1 MATIKEVAK
10 LAKVSV
16 GTVSNVLADSP
27 RVSAGVRE
35 RVTAAIAA
43 LDYHPNHIARSL
55 KTRQTKLLGM
65 VMSDITNPFFP
76 QLTRGAE
83 DAALKHGYL
92 LVASNTDDQFE
103 REKIVLSVLRNRR
116 VDGILL
122 VVAPSSEGSE
132 HIQRTLASGIPIVFL
147 DRVPPGIHAT
157 SVAVDAVYGTEIC
170 IRHLTSLGHRR
181 IGIITGNLQLRT
193 AADRLEGY
201 KNALREA
208 KIDLDPSLI
217 LEGDFRLESGYLLTK
232 QLLLGRT
239 PPTALFVANC
249 MMALGALRALK
260 ELALCCPDDLAL
272 AVFDELPGNGSF
284 YPEVTAVI
292 QPAYEV
298 GYLGA
303 ELLIQQ
309 IEGTNKGNYTELKL
323 KPELR
328 IRESTLSRTQD
339 RSRVSQDRFADQKQ
353 TGRIA
358 GEHRR
363 NKRPGSRGRSAKLS
377 PNKNTPERGH

>member
-16 GTVSNVLADSP
+16 GTVSNVLSDSP
-27 RVSAGVRE
+27 RVGAAVRE
-35 RVTAAIAA
+35 RVNAAIAS

-92 LVASNTDDQFE
+92 LVASNTDDQFD
-103 REKIVLSVLRNRR
+103 REKLVLSVLRNRR

-122 VVAPSSEGSE
+122 VVAPSPEGSE
-132 HIQRTLASGIPIVFL
+132 HIERTVSSGIPIVFL
-147 DRVPPGIHAT
+147 DRVPPGVRAS
-157 SVAVDAVYGTEIC
+157 SVAVDAVYGAEIC
-170 IRHLTSLGHRR
+170 VRHLASLGHRK
-181 IGIITGNLQLRT
+181 IGVITGNLRLRT

-208 KIDLDPSLI
+208 KIELDSSLV

-239 PPTALFVANC
+239 RPTALFVANC

-260 ELALCCPDDLAL
+260 ELALRCPEDLAL

-292 QPAYEV
+292 QPAYQV

-309 IEGTNKGNYTELKL
+309 IEGTSQDKYTEIKL

-328 IRESTLSRTQD
+328 IRESTLSRGHD
-339 RSRVSQDRFADQKQ
+339 RTMALQNGLADQEKTSRV
-353 TGRIA
+353 TGQH
-358 GEHRR
+358 GR
-363 NKRPGSRGRSAKLS
+363 NKRPGSSRSAPKL
-377 PNKNTPERGH
+377 PPHKNTPERSH

>member
-16 GTVSNVLADSP
+16 GTVSNVLSDSP
-27 RVSAGVRE
+27 RVGAVVRE
-35 RVTAAIAA
+35 RVNTAIAA

-122 VVAPSSEGSE
+122 VVAPSAEGSE
-132 HIQRTLASGIPIVFL
+132 HIERTVASGIPIVYL
-147 DRVPPGIHAT
+147 DRIPPGVRAT

-170 IRHLTSLGHRR
+170 IRHLTSLGHRK
-181 IGIITGNLQLRT
+181 IGIITGNLQLQT
-193 AADRLEGY
+193 ASDRLQGY
-201 KNALREA
+201 KNVLREA
-208 KIDLDPSLI
+208 GIELDPSLI
-217 LEGDFRLESGYLLTK
+217 MEGDFRFESGYLLTK
-232 QLLLGRT
+232 QLLLGRSR
-239 PPTALFVANC
+239 PSALFVSNC
-249 MMALGALRALK
+249 MMALGALRAVK
-260 ELALCCPDDLAL
+260 EMALRCPEDLAF
-272 AVFDELPGNGSF
+272 AVFDEVPGNGSF
-284 YPEVTAVI
+284 YPEVTTIV
-292 QPAYEV
+292 QPAYQV
-298 GYLGA
+298 GYRGA

-309 IEGTNKGNYTELKL
+309 IEDGGEEYTELRL

-328 IRESTLSRTQD
+328 IRESTLFRPNGHNHPL
-339 RSRVSQDRFADQKQ
+339 QDRFADQEE
-353 TGRIA
+353 TSRIP
-358 GEHRR
+358 GEHGGD
-363 NKRPGSRGRSAKLS
+363 KRSGSRRRSAKLT
-377 PNKNTPERGH
+377 PHKNAP

>member
-1 MATIKEVAK
+1 MATIKEVAR

-16 GTVSNVLADSP
+16 GTVSNVLSDSP

-35 RVTAAIAA
+35 RVNAAIAT

-122 VVAPSSEGSE
+122 VVAPSAEGSE
-132 HIQRTLASGIPIVFL
+132 HIERTVASGIPIVFL
-147 DRVPPGIHAT
+147 DRVPPGVRAT

-170 IRHLTSLGHRR
+170 IRHLTSMGHRK
-181 IGIITGNLQLRT
+181 IGIITGNLELRT
-193 AADRLEGY
+193 AADRLQGY
-201 KNALREA
+201 KNALGEA
-208 KIDLDPSLI
+208 NIELDTSLI
-217 LEGDFRLESGYLLTK
+217 MEGDFRLESGYLLTK
-232 QLLLGRT
+232 QLLLGRWR
-239 PPTALFVANC
+239 PTALFVSNC

-260 ELALCCPDDLAL
+260 EMAVRCPEDLAL

-284 YPEVTAVI
+284 YPEVTAVV
-292 QPAYEV
+292 QPAYQV
-298 GYLGA
+298 GYRGA

-309 IEGTNKGNYTELKL
+309 IEGAADGRYTELRL

-328 IRESTLSRTQD
+328 IRESTLVRPHSRNN
-339 RSRVSQDRFADQKQ
+339 SLQDRFPDQNE
-353 TGRIA
+353 TSGIA
-358 GEHRR
+358 GQHGSD
-363 NKRPGSRGRSAKLS
+363 KRAGSRRRATKL
-377 PNKNTPERGH
+377 TPHKDTP

>member
-16 GTVSNVLADSP
+16 GTVSNVLSDSP

-35 RVTAAIAA
+35 RVNAAIAA

-83 DAALKHGYL
+83 DAALKYGYL
-92 LVASNTDDQFE
+92 LVSSNTDDQFE

-122 VVAPSSEGSE
+122 VVAPSTEGSE
-132 HIQRTLASGIPIVFL
+132 HIERTLASGIPIVFL
-147 DRVPPGIHAT
+147 DRVPPGVRGS

-170 IRHLTSLGHRR
+170 IRHLTSLGHRK
-181 IGIITGNLQLRT
+181 IAIITGNLQLRT
-193 AADRLEGY
+193 AADRLQGY

-208 KIDLDPSLI
+208 KIELDPSFVM
-217 LEGDFRLESGYLLTK
+217 EGDFRLESGYVLTK
-232 QLLLGRT
+232 QLLLGRQR
-239 PPTALFVANC
+239 PTALFVSNC
-249 MMALGALRALK
+249 MMGLGALRALK
-260 ELALCCPDDLAL
+260 EMALRCPEDLAL

-292 QPAYEV
+292 QPAYQV
-298 GYLGA
+298 GYRGA

-309 IEGTNKGNYTELKL
+309 IEGAIKDKYTELRL

-328 IRESTLSRTQD
+328 IRESTLSRGHAQN
-339 RSRVSQDRFADQKQ
+339 QPLEDRFSDQNEPS
-353 TGRIA
+353 RIA
-358 GEHRR
+358 GQHGSDKRSRPRR
-363 NKRPGSRGRSAKLS
+363 RSAKLA
-377 PNKNTPERGH
+377 PDKNTP

>member
-1 MATIKEVAK
+1 MATIKEVAR

-16 GTVSNVLADSP
+16 GTVSNVLSDSP

-35 RVTAAIAA
+35 RVNAAIAA

-122 VVAPSSEGSE
+122 VVAPSVEGSE
-132 HIQRTLASGIPIVFL
+132 HIERTLASGIPIVFL
-147 DRVPPGIHAT
+147 DRVPPSVRAS

-170 IRHLTSLGHRR
+170 IRHLTSLGHRK
-181 IGIITGNLQLRT
+181 IAIITGNLQLRT
-193 AADRLEGY
+193 AADRLQGY

-208 KIDLDPSLI
+208 EIEVDPSLI
-217 LEGDFRLESGYLLTK
+217 MEGDFRLESGYLLTK
-232 QLLLGRT
+232 QLLLGRWR
-239 PPTALFVANC
+239 PTALFVSNC
-249 MMALGALRALK
+249 MMGLGALRALK
-260 ELALCCPDDLAL
+260 EMGVRCPEDLAL

-284 YPEVTAVI
+284 YPEVTAVV
-292 QPAYEV
+292 QPAYQV
-298 GYLGA
+298 GYRGA

-309 IEGTNKGNYTELKL
+309 IEGANTDCTELRL

-328 IRESTLSRTQD
+328 IRESTLSRKHHPD
-339 RSRVSQDRFADQKQ
+339 SSLENRFANQNE

-358 GEHRR
+358 GKHSSDKRSGSGRR
-363 NKRPGSRGRSAKLS
+363 PSKLA
-377 PNKNTPERGH
+377 PHKNTP

>member
-16 GTVSNVLADSP
+16 GTVSNVLSDSP

-35 RVTAAIAA
+35 RVNAAIAA

-55 KTRQTKLLGM
+55 KTKQTKLLGM

-122 VVAPSSEGSE
+122 VVAPSAEGSE
-132 HIQRTLASGIPIVFL
+132 HIERTLASGIPIVFL
-147 DRVPPGIHAT
+147 DRVPPGVSAS
-157 SVAVDAVYGTEIC
+157 SVAVDAVYGSEIC
-170 IRHLTSLGHRR
+170 IRHLTSIGHRD

-193 AADRLEGY
+193 AADRLQGY

-208 KIDLDPSLI
+208 KIDLDSSLVM
-217 LEGDFRLESGYLLTK
+217 EGDFRSESGYLLTK
-232 QLLLGRT
+232 QMLLGRWR
-239 PPTALFVANC
+239 PTALFVSNG

-260 ELALCCPDDLAL
+260 EMGLHCPEDLAL

-284 YPEVTAVI
+284 YPEVTAVV
-292 QPAYEV
+292 QPAYLV
-298 GYLGA
+298 GYRGA

-309 IEGTNKGNYTELKL
+309 IENPGEAKHTELLL

-328 IRESTLSRTQD
+328 IRESTLLRLRD
-339 RSRVSQDRFADQKQ
+339 RSGSLEDRLTDQKE
-353 TGRIA
+353 TGGIA
-358 GEHRR
+358 SQHGG
-363 NKRPGSRGRSAKLS
+363 NKRPGSRRSSAKLT
-377 PNKNTPERGH
+377 PHKNAP